1 VKKRTLGPCVTF
13 FPQPTTMITS
23 VDLDGNV
30 NIMTASWAGIVS
42 KTPPTMAVSFNQN
55 RLSYSNICQTGEF
68 VVNLVPSGL
77 ATEADLCGIRSGRDL
92 DKAQLCQL
100 KLEAA
105 QQVSPPLLKFSPLNV
120 ECRVLQ
126 EFDLGEYRLVLGEI
140 LQIHAAEQAFAEH
153 SNGDA
158 RCFDPLVYLGG
169 IREYWSLG
177 EKVADAYQAG
187 KILLP
192 GKD

>member
-1 VKKRTLGPCVTF
+1 MKKRTLGPCVTF

-23 VDLDGNV
+23 VGLDGEV

-55 RLSYSNICQTGEF
+55 RLSYSNIRQTGEF

-105 QQVSPPLLKFSPLNV
+105 QQVSPPLLKYSPLNV

-126 EFDLGEYRLVLGEI
+126 ELELGEYRLVLGEI

-153 SNGDA
+153 SQGDA

>member
-1 VKKRTLGPCVTF
+1 
-13 FPQPTTMITS
+13 
-23 VDLDGNV
+23 
-30 NIMTASWAGIVS
+30 
-42 KTPPTMAVSFNQN
+42 
-55 RLSYSNICQTGEF
+55 
-68 VVNLVPSGL
+68 
-77 ATEADLCGIRSGRDL
+77 
-92 DKAQLCQL
+92 
-100 KLEAA
+100 
-105 QQVSPPLLKFSPLNV
+105 LNV

>member
-1 VKKRTLGPCVTF
+1 
-13 FPQPTTMITS
+13 M
-23 VDLDGNV
+23 
-30 NIMTASWAGIVS
+30 
-42 KTPPTMAVSFNQN
+42 
-55 RLSYSNICQTGEF
+55 
-68 VVNLVPSGL
+68 
-77 ATEADLCGIRSGRDL
+77 
-92 DKAQLCQL
+92 
-100 KLEAA
+100 
-105 QQVSPPLLKFSPLNV
+105 SPPLLKYSPLNV

-126 EFDLGEYRLVLGEI
+126 DIELGEYRLVLGEI
-140 LQIHAAEQAFAEH
+140 LQVHAVEQAFAELPQ
-153 SNGDA
+153 GDA

>member
-1 VKKRTLGPCVTF
+1 MKKRTLGPCVTF
-13 FPQPTTMITS
+13 FPQPTTIITS
-23 VDLDGNV
+23 IGLDGDV

-55 RLSYSNICQTGEF
+55 RLSYSNIRQTGEF

-100 KLEAA
+100 KLETA
-105 QQVSPPLLKFSPLNV
+105 QQVSPPLLKYSPLNV
-120 ECRVLQ
+120 ECRVTQ
-126 EFDLGEYRLVLGEI
+126 DIELGEYRLVLGEI
-140 LQIHAAEQAFAEH
+140 LQIHAVEQAFAEQPK
-153 SNGDA
+153 GDA

>member
-1 VKKRTLGPCVTF
+1 MKKRALGPCVTF

-23 VDLDGNV
+23 VDSDGAV

-42 KTPPTMAVSFNQN
+42 KSPPTLAVSFNQQ
-55 RLSYSNICQTGEF
+55 RLSYQNIQQTGEF
-68 VVNLVPSGL
+68 TVNLVPTSL
-77 ATEADLCGIRSGRDL
+77 AIEADLCGLRSGREL
-92 DKAQLCQL
+92 DKVQLCQV
-100 KLEAA
+100 KLEPA
-105 QQVSPPLLKFSPLNV
+105 QQIAPPLIKYSPLNL
-120 ECRVLQ
+120 ECRYLR
-126 EFDLGEYRLVLGEI
+126 ELELGDYRLVIGEI
-140 LQIHAAEQAFAEH
+140 LQVHAVEQAFAEQAR
-153 SNGDA
+153 GDA

-192 GKD
+192 GQG